1 MKGHLT
7 CRVTR
12 DEHHSIG
19 GALDAATTPSLV
31 DDGEGSWAVSPVILV
46 RFLKY
51 RLLCIGDFQS
61 QAAKLFL
68 QAALAI
74 IGTSLKTESGFQW
87 EEVQIEID

>member
-7 CRVTR
+7 CRVPR

-19 GALDAATTPSLV
+19 GDLDAVTTPSLV